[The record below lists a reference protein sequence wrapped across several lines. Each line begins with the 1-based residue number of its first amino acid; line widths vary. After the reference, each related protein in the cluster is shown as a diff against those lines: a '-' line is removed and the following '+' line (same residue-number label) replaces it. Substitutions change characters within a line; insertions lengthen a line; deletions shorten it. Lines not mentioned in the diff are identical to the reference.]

1 MSEMNLAAIGKAM
14 LWLGGLLI
22 FGGLVAL
29 LLNKLNLPLG
39 RLPGDIKIEGERGT
53 FYFPLA
59 TSIILSILLTILLNL
74 IGKLFK

>member
-1 MSEMNLAAIGKAM
+1 MNLAAIGKAM

-22 FGGLVAL
+22 FGGLVVL

-39 RLPGDIKIEGERGT
+39 RLPGDIKMEGERGT

-59 TSIILSILLTILLNL
+59 TSILISILLTILLNL

>member
-1 MSEMNLAAIGKAM
+1 VSEMNLAAIGKAM

-22 FGGLVAL
+22 FGGLVVL

-39 RLPGDIKIEGERGT
+39 RLPGDIKMEGERGT

-59 TSIILSILLTILLNL
+59 TSILISILLTILLNL

>member
-22 FGGLVAL
+22 FGGLVVL

-39 RLPGDIKIEGERGT
+39 RLPGDIKMEGERGT

-59 TSIILSILLTILLNL
+59 TSILISILLTILLNL

>member
-1 MSEMNLAAIGKAM
+1 M

-22 FGGLVAL
+22 FGGLVVL

-39 RLPGDIKIEGERGT
+39 RLPGDIKMEGERGT

-59 TSIILSILLTILLNL
+59 TSILISILLTILLNL